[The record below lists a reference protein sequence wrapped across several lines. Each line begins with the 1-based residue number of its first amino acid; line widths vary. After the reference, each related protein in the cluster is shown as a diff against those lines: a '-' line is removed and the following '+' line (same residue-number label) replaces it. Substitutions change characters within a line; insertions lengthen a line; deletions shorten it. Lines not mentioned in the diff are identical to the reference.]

1 MKTLTLKQAK
11 NLKVGDILYH
21 LINTNSD
28 GTPQRWR
35 VNGKVQTWKKDASRI
50 KVPVKHGLR
59 RCDYLD
65 ESCLDIVTLIPFQKY
80 FIKTFLFFSEGKKF
94 QRKMQREKYHTRLEK
109 MYGSDPMCKVHY
121 WITL

>member
-11 NLKVGDILYH
+11 NLKHGDVLYH

-35 VNGKVQTWKKDASRI
+35 VNGKPKIWKKDESKV

-59 RCDYLD
+59 NCDYLD
-65 ESCLDIVTLIPFQKY
+65 ENCLNIVTLIPFEKY
-80 FIKTFLFFSEGKKF
+80 FVKTFLFLSEGEKF

-109 MYGSDPMCKVHY
+109 IYGTHPMCKIHY
-121 WITL
+121 WI